1 MANRVR
7 RLVLPTIGIGLTCAL
22 AAAAWFGVP
31 ALSVGVGHKARV
43 LCSGVF
49 VSRRTPAA
57 VLADLQA
64 DDLSVL
70 RYVTSSIDTVAHTVT
85 ARALG
90 VERRAVYREGLG
102 CALALDNLTPPRL
115 PRRDRDPDVGPGSS
129 DTARLTPAEPS
140 DAGRPR
146 AELDAVVA
154 RAFDEPDPR
163 YPRRTRAV
171 LVMQGG
177 RIIAERYSAGIGP
190 DTALAG
196 WSMSKSV
203 MNALVGVL
211 VRDGRVAVDA
221 PVPIPEWHRPGDPR
235 AAITLDQLLR
245 MSSGLRFAESQHS
258 PRSDVMRMLF
268 AAGDIAAFVTSRE
281 SAVAPGIRWEY
292 SNAGSNII
300 AAAIRNVLHDPAA
313 YLTFP
318 RRVLFDPMGMSS
330 AVLETDAA
338 GTFIGS
344 SYMYATA
351 RDWGRFGMLYLRDGV
366 WNGTRLLPPGWV
378 DYTRTP
384 APADATKRY
393 GAHFWLE
400 IPPEYAGSDPRL
412 PVPALHAAGHE
423 GQLVTIVPSHDLV
436 IVRLGRTRDPHAW
449 DHAAFVRGV
458 LASVDPRD
466 QSLRSSHSPH
476 AARADGQSRR
486 AQRHEGTKKP
496 R

>member
-1 MANRVR
+1 MRSEQ
-7 RLVLPTIGIGLTCAL
+7 
-22 AAAAWFGVP
+22 AAWFVVP
-31 ALSVGVGHKARV
+31 VLSVGVGHKARV

-49 VSRRTPAA
+49 VSKRTPAA
-57 VLADLQA
+57 VLADLQV

-70 RYVTSSIDTVAHTVT
+70 QYVNASIDTVAHTVT

-102 CALALDNLTPPRL
+102 CALELDNLTPPQL
-115 PRRDRDPDVGPGSS
+115 PGSDRDPDVATGSS
-129 DTARLTPAEPS
+129 DSGRLTPTERS
-140 DAGRPR
+140 VAGHPGVQ
-146 AELDAVVA
+146 LDAVVA

-171 LVMQGG
+171 VVMQGG
-177 RIIAERYSAGIGP
+177 RIIAERYASGIGP

-211 VRDGRVAVDA
+211 VHEGRLTVDA
-221 PVPIPEWHRPGDPR
+221 PAPIPEWHQPGDPR
-235 AAITLDQLLR
+235 AGITLDHLLR
-245 MSSGLRFAESQHS
+245 MSSGLRFEENQDS

-268 AAGDIAAFVTSRE
+268 GVGDIARFVTSRDT
-281 SAVAPGIRWEY
+281 AFAPGTHWEY
-292 SNAGSNII
+292 SNASSNII
-300 AAAIRNVLHDPAA
+300 AVAIRNVLRDRTT
-313 YLTFP
+313 YLAFP
-318 RRVLFDPMGMSS
+318 KRALFDPAGMSS

-351 RDWGRFGMLYLRDGV
+351 RDWARFGMLYLRDGV
-366 WNGTRLLPPGWV
+366 WNGTRILPPGWI

-384 APADATKRY
+384 APADEAKRY

-400 IPPEYAGSDPRL
+400 IPPEYAGSNPRL

-423 GQLVTIVPSHDLV
+423 GQFVTIVPSRDLV
-436 IVRLGRTRDPHAW
+436 IVRLGRTRYPHAW

-458 LASVDPRD
+458 LASVDD
-466 QSLRSSHSPH
+466 
-476 AARADGQSRR
+476 RR
-486 AQRHEGTKKP
+486 
-496 R
+496 